1 MSHSLIN
8 PNQLRH
14 FGTIVQD
21 NPYSNDNITYID
33 ANIPDNDKRLY
44 IPLTSQGI
52 NILFETR
59 VPTQQELDDCPHVNL
74 TSDTEWNPTE
84 IRLPNASNNTQH
96 LYGLQCSAL
105 ITSCYHTNTF
115 IQKISSLVV
124 DHTSSEFA
132 SNQNMSDISVPQTFM
147 SQDWKSFVDPDSL
160 SDKWLIGRQQAQQTI
175 QVTTQR
181 GIRSAVLPLSRRY
194 RADRFYQRK
203 RLDGHFYTDTYYAR
217 SKSLHGNTCAQIFAN
232 KEQFVKAYPMTTK
245 RDAGK
250 ALRTFIQEYGVPT
263 YLTFDG
269 APEQVGEN
277 TLFMEQIRKNG
288 IDYHKSAPGCPNQNS
303 AEGVIRIKKKMV

>member
-21 NPYSNDNITYID
+21 NPYSHDNITYID
-33 ANIPDNDKRLY
+33 ANIHDNDKRLY

-115 IQKISSLVV
+115 IQKISSLAG

-181 GIRSAVLPLSRRY
+181 GIRSAVLPLSRHY

-203 RLDGHFYTDTYYAR
+203 
-217 SKSLHGNTCAQIFAN
+217 
-232 KEQFVKAYPMTTK
+232 
-245 RDAGK
+245 
-250 ALRTFIQEYGVPT
+250 
-263 YLTFDG
+263 
-269 APEQVGEN
+269 
-277 TLFMEQIRKNG
+277 
-288 IDYHKSAPGCPNQNS
+288 
-303 AEGVIRIKKKMV
+303 